1 MVEFRSSDAFFVRN
15 FGFYIVNLCEMKF
28 YGDEY
33 LLNKEDYF
41 KLMRKSKSLSSF
53 INKKQVI
60 RNILITTFGLRIND
74 YSSSYQDVIT
84 IDDLFR

>member
-1 MVEFRSSDAFFVRN
+1 
-15 FGFYIVNLCEMKF
+15 MKF

-41 KLMRKSKSLSSF
+41 KLMRKAKSLSSF

-60 RNILITTFGLRIND
+60 RNILITAFGLRIND
-74 YSSSYQDVIT
+74 YSNSYQDVIT

>member
-1 MVEFRSSDAFFVRN
+1 
-15 FGFYIVNLCEMKF
+15 MKF

-41 KLMRKSKSLSSF
+41 KLMRKSKSLSAF

-74 YSSSYQDVIT
+74 YSNSYQDVIT
-84 IDDLFR
+84 IDALFR

>member
-1 MVEFRSSDAFFVRN
+1 
-15 FGFYIVNLCEMKF
+15 MKF

-41 KLMRKSKSLSSF
+41 KLMRKAKSLSSF

-60 RNILITTFGLRIND
+60 RNILITAFGLRIND
-74 YSSSYQDVIT
+74 YSNSYQDVIT
-84 IDDLFR
+84 IDDLFS

>member
-1 MVEFRSSDAFFVRN
+1 
-15 FGFYIVNLCEMKF
+15 MKF

-33 LLNKEDYF
+33 LLDKEDYF
-41 KLMRKSKSLSSF
+41 KLMRKAKSLSSF

-60 RNILITTFGLRIND
+60 RNILITAFGLRIND
-74 YSSSYQDVIT
+74 YSNSYQDVIT

>member
-1 MVEFRSSDAFFVRN
+1 
-15 FGFYIVNLCEMKF
+15 MKF

-41 KLMRKSKSLSSF
+41 KLMRKAKSLSSF

-74 YSSSYQDVIT
+74 YSNSYQDVIT

>member
-1 MVEFRSSDAFFVRN
+1 
-15 FGFYIVNLCEMKF
+15 MKF

-41 KLMRKSKSLSSF
+41 KLMRKAKSLSSF

-60 RNILITTFGLRIND
+60 RNILIKLLD
-74 YSSSYQDVIT
+74 
-84 IDDLFR
+84 